1 MTAEPVAT
9 FSAYPK
15 QAHLVANVNLTAG
28 SYRAR
33 FALDSHELD
42 AILRL
47 RFQVFNVE
55 LDEGL
60 DDSWSTHR
68 DHDRFDAHCHHLL
81 VEDSRTGTVIGTYR
95 MQTRHMA
102 EAGEGFYS
110 ADEYDLAKLPPEI
123 LASSVEVGRACI
135 AKEHRNRQ
143 VLFLLWRGLATYM
156 QRTGMRYLFGCSSI
170 NSQNPAEGLRLER
183 QLRERGKVRDDFLLE
198 ALPRLRC
205 LAENQQVEATP
216 DVDIPTLFGTY
227 LRYGAKVC
235 SEPAIDRDFKTI
247 DFLVLL
253 DIEELSDRSRRL
265 FFE

>member
-9 FSAYPK
+9 FSGYPK
-15 QAHLVANVNLTAG
+15 QAHLVTDVNLTAG

-42 AILRL
+42 SILRL

-60 DDSWSTHR
+60 SDSWSTFR

-81 VEDSRTGTVIGTYR
+81 VEDSRTGQVIGTYR
-95 MQTRHMA
+95 MQTRQMA
-102 EAGEGFYS
+102 EKGEGFYS
-110 ADEYDLAKLPPEI
+110 ADEYDLSLLPPEI
-123 LASSVEVGRACI
+123 VRSSVEVGRACI

-156 QRTGMRYLFGCSSI
+156 QRTGMRFLFGCSSI
-170 NSQNPAEGLRLER
+170 NSQVPAEGLKLER
-183 QLRERGKVRDDFLLE
+183 QLRASGKRREDFLVPTLSS
-198 ALPRLRC
+198 LRC
-205 LAENQQVEATP
+205 LATDEEIEATP
-216 DVDIPTLFGTY
+216 NVDIPTLFGTY

-253 DIEELSDRSRRL
+253 DIEELSARSRRL

>member
-9 FSAYPK
+9 FSEYPK
-15 QAHLVANVNLTAG
+15 RAHLIAGVDLAAG

-60 DDSWSTHR
+60 DDSWSTRR

-81 VEDSRTGTVIGTYR
+81 VEDSRTGEVIGTYR

-110 ADEYDLAKLPPEI
+110 ADEYDLSDLPAEVFE
-123 LASSVEVGRACI
+123 SSVEVGRACI

-156 QRTGMRYLFGCSSI
+156 QRTKMRYLFGCSSI
-170 NSQNPAEGLRLER
+170 NSQVPAEGLKLER
-183 QLRERGKVRDDFLLE
+183 QLRDRGRVREDFLLD

-205 LAENQQVEATP
+205 QASEDAVDATP